1 MTFLLGLDLTGRD
14 VLAVGGGPVSAR
26 RVADL
31 VAAGAR
37 VHLVAPE
44 VCEDL
49 AELAASGQIVWSARN
64 VEPTDLDAVWLVH
77 TATGDRLVDAGIRA
91 ACERRRIWCV
101 DATDAAATA
110 ARVPARHEVDTP
122 DGPVRIAV
130 LAGDPGRSRSIAA
143 GVSDAI
149 AGGEIDLRRH
159 RARDAASGG
168 WVALV
173 GGGPGDDGLLTE
185 RARLLLRSADVVVY
199 DRLAPQGV
207 LASLGQPN
215 STIGGLAPVQLID
228 VGKTPG
234 RHPVPQHEIN
244 QLLIDHARAGRG
256 VVRLKG
262 GDPYVLGRGGEERLA
277 CEAAGVRVEVVPGV
291 TSAIA
296 VPAAAGIPVTHR
308 GVATG
313 FTVVTGHADIP
324 RLPTGGDHT
333 LVVLMGVATLPRT
346 VELLVRH
353 GRSIDTPVAVIER
366 GCTPEQR
373 VLTATLADVVDG
385 VTEAGI
391 DSPAVV
397 VVGDVVRLAS
407 TR

>member
-1 MTFLLGLDLTGRD
+1 MTFLLGLELAGRD

-26 RVADL
+26 RVSDL

-37 VHLVAPE
+37 VHLVSPE

-49 AELAASGQIVWSARN
+49 ADLAASGQISWSRRT
-64 VEPTDLDAVWLVH
+64 VEPSDLESVWLVH
-77 TATGDRLVDAGIRA
+77 TATGERMVDAGIRA
-91 ACERRRIWCV
+91 ACERRRIWCI
-101 DATDAAATA
+101 DATDGAATA

-122 DGPVRIAV
+122 DGAVQIAV
-130 LAGDPGRSRSIAA
+130 LAGDPGRSRTVAA
-143 GVSDAI
+143 EVSDAI
-149 AGGEIDLRRH
+149 ATGQIDLRRH
-159 RARDAASGG
+159 RPRDAASGG

-173 GGGPGDDGLLTE
+173 GGGPGADGLLTE
-185 RARLLLRSADVVVY
+185 RARTLLRAADVVVY

-207 LASLGQPN
+207 LDSLP
-215 STIGGLAPVQLID
+215 SSVQVID

-244 QLLIDHARAGRG
+244 QMLVDHAQAGRG

-313 FTVVTGHADIP
+313 FTVLTGHADIP
-324 RLPTGGDHT
+324 ALPTSGDHT

-353 GRSIDTPVAVIER
+353 GRSLETPVAVIER

-373 VLTATLADVVDG
+373 VVTATLADIVDA
-385 VTEAGI
+385 VTAAEI
-391 DSPAVV
+391 ESPAVV
-397 VVGDVVRLAS
+397 VVGDVVNLAH
-407 TR
+407 